1 MVHDRELLD
10 RLSAY
15 TPIRFD
21 DVAFRA
27 TRLGLDPLTPS
38 LADGRWAPRDT
49 TPVLY
54 ASFERQGA
62 LAEISY
68 HLGQLD
74 PLPSKPVTVHELR
87 ATTHKT
93 LRLLLLKAVRR
104 EGAASVRQLAERL
117 GRDYKNV
124 HEDVER
130 LTAAGL
136 LEREDGRVMAPYETI
151 LAEMSLE
158 S

>member
-1 MVHDRELLD
+1 M
-10 RLSAY
+10 
-15 TPIRFD
+15 
-21 DVAFRA
+21 
-27 TRLGLDPLTPS
+27 
-38 LADGRWAPRDT
+38 
-49 TPVLY
+49 LY

-87 ATTHKT
+87 AATHKT

>member
-1 MVHDRELLD
+1 MAKRRIQVHVGTAEDMRRRLIDAWRRAKRGERVREEHLTFVDFKQLLGT
-10 RLSAY
+10 LS
-15 TPIRFD
+15 D
-21 DVAFRA
+21 
-27 TRLGLDPLTPS
+27 
-38 LADGRWAPRDT
+38 
-49 TPVLY
+49 
-54 ASFERQGA
+54 ER
-62 LAEISY
+62 
-68 HLGQLD
+68 
-74 PLPSKPVTVHELR
+74 
-87 ATTHKT
+87 
-93 LRLLLLKAVRR
+93 LRLLKEVRR

-151 LAEMSLE
+151 LAEMSLA